1 MCLGPNTKPAR
12 LLQVAK
18 AKTVVGQL
26 FLSFN
31 YIARLLD
38 FNYDLVIAVWAQIM
52 TLVLS
57 DTISTILGQGRG

>member
-1 MCLGPNTKPAR
+1 MCLGPNTKSAR

-18 AKTVVGQL
+18 AKTVAGQL

-52 TLVLS
+52 TLVFF
-57 DTISTILGQGRG
+57 DTISII